1 MMLVAYDRLVDADAD
16 LFGLPASLTAQE
28 AAALARALGA
38 LWVNTYG
45 QPAGDFTAD
54 LGVCHRLFD
63 PVARGSRLRESLAAL
78 PPAPPVPP
86 SVRQWIKEPLVVRV
100 DNTRRIV
107 GLEARIILYMLAARD
122 LSVAVT
128 WNEQEIAAAYQ
139 TCTSVYRSWARQRL
153 DQVIAL
159 RTGNAKEVMQAI
171 AVGFVLALLVNRSTA
186 PERALRLT
194 DIDRP
199 SDEIDG
205 AVFAAADAFARHISG
220 RNNRSEAQHRLKGG
234 YGATEAGRRLG
245 EMLVRDSHG
254 VYVAPGRT
262 AEVVAVLGTDLARR
276 TRLTSES
283 LAKGLDNLVTTY
295 RQSFARMA
303 LKSPSHERAADTRAL
318 LVQVLEA
325 FERARMGAAP
335 SE

>member
-1 MMLVAYDRLVDADAD
+1 MMLVTYDRLMDSDAT

-28 AAALARALGA
+28 AAALARVLGA
-38 LWVNTYG
+38 LWLNTYG
-45 QPAGDFTAD
+45 RPSGDLAVD
-54 LGVCHRLFD
+54 LDVCRRFFD
-63 PVARGSRLRESLAAL
+63 PVARGGRLRESLAAL
-78 PPAPPVPP
+78 PPAPAIPP
-86 SVRQWIKEPLVVRV
+86 SVRQWIKEPLVVSV
-100 DNTRRIV
+100 DSARRIV
-107 GLEARIILYMLAARD
+107 GPEARIILDLLAVRD
-122 LSVAVT
+122 LSSTVT
-128 WNEQEIAAAYQ
+128 WTNREITGAYLAS
-139 TCTSVYRSWARQRL
+139 TSIYRSWSRQRL

-159 RTGNAKEVMQAI
+159 RTGQAKEVMQAI

-186 PERALRLT
+186 PERALRVT

-199 SDEIDG
+199 VDEIDG
-205 AVFAAADAFARHISG
+205 AVFAAADVFAHHISG
-220 RNNRSEAQHRLKGG
+220 RNRRSQAQHRIKGG

-262 AEVVAVLGTDLARR
+262 SEVVAVLAKDLARR
-276 TRLTSES
+276 KQLTSER
-283 LAKGLDNLVTTY
+283 LAGGLDDLVATY

-318 LVQVLEA
+318 LADFLDA
-325 FERARMGAAP
+325 FERARMDVG

>member
-1 MMLVAYDRLVDADAD
+1 MMLVTYDRLVDGDAA
-16 LFGLPASLTAQE
+16 LFELPPSLTAQE
-28 AAALARALGA
+28 AAALARTLDA

-45 QPAGDFTAD
+45 QPVADLAGDLD
-54 LGVCHRLFD
+54 VCRRLFD

-78 PPAPPVPP
+78 SPAPAIPP

-100 DNTRRIV
+100 DNSRRIV
-107 GLEARIILYMLAARD
+107 GLEARIILDLLANRD
-122 LSVAVT
+122 LSATVT
-128 WNEQEIAAAYQ
+128 WTEQEIAGAYQ
-139 TCTSVYRSWARQRL
+139 TSTSVYRSWSRQRL

-159 RTGNAKEVMQAI
+159 RTGHAKEVMQAI

-186 PERALRLT
+186 PERALRVT

-199 SDEIDG
+199 DEEIDG

-220 RNNRSEAQHRLKGG
+220 RNRRSGAQHRLKGG

-245 EMLVRDSHG
+245 ETLVRDSHG

-262 AEVVAVLGTDLARR
+262 SEVVAVLASDLARR
-276 TRLTSES
+276 TRLTSEH
-283 LAKGLDNLVTTY
+283 LAKGLDDLVATY

-318 LVQVLEA
+318 LVQVLDS